1 MLLDRHRVA
10 ILLELCRLGA
20 ASEAARAAHSDALGT
35 VLLGL
40 YTQATDKA
48 RKAFR
53 ARMDPLPQS
62 RKPWAAVE
70 STPANVMAPAVH
82 LLYGQM
88 DDDPDAAEDGNRLP
102 DRGTAAAK
110 VWAPLYTAFDTWDL
124 GEIARYIGPLGWQV
138 PAVKTELDLDPDPEV
153 IPDTPVPNPGPA
165 PPLPPIPRP
174 SEAPAPAPAPTPVAT
189 NFWRRPEVLVAGGVG
204 AGLLVAV
211 VFQSLRR
218 PSAPEVKA

>member
-1 MLLDRHRVA
+1 MLLGRHRVA

-20 ASEAARAAHSDALGT
+20 ASEAARVAHSDALGT

-40 YTQATDKA
+40 YTEATASA

-53 ARMDPLPQS
+53 TRMDPLPQS
-62 RKPWAAVE
+62 RKPWAAVV
-70 STPANVMAPAVH
+70 STPADMTPPVVH

-102 DRGTAAAK
+102 DRGTAAAE
-110 VWAPLYTAFDTWDL
+110 VWAPLYAAIDAWDL
-124 GEIARYIGPLGWQV
+124 DEIARYIGPLGWQV
-138 PAVKTELDLDPDPEV
+138 PVADPVPLDDAEV

-174 SEAPAPAPAPTPVAT
+174 PGAPAPVAT

-204 AGLLVAV
+204 AGVLVAV